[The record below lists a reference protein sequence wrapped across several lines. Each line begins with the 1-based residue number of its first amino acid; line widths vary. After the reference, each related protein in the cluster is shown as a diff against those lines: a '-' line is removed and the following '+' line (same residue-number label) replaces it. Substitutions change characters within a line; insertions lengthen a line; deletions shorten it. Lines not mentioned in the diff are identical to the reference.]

1 MSSISDRVALRDRVI
16 ICTVAALIV
25 AALLTLLNLATG
37 GRVWVGLVVAALGGL
52 FNFALLTHR
61 DRRRSRRQSVQS

>member
-25 AALLTLLNLATG
+25 GALLTLLNLATD
-37 GRVWVGLVVAALGGL
+37 RPVWLGLVVAALGGL
-52 FNFALLTHR
+52 FNFALLT
-61 DRRRSRRQSVQS
+61 DRHRRSKRREVS